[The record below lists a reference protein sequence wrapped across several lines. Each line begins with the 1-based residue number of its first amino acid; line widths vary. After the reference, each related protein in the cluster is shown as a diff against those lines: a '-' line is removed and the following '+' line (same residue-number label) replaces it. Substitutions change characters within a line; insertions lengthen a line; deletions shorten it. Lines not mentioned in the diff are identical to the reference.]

1 MTGDMRH
8 QTEQGMTLEQ
18 IGQVMGITKQ
28 RVDQLFKAGLGKFR
42 RGLYQRGITD
52 YSMISVEEVMQ
63 SCMRSGKRPRE

>member
-1 MTGDMRH
+1 MAGDVRN

-18 IGQVMGITKQ
+18 ISQIMGITKQ
-28 RVDQLFKAGLGKFR
+28 RVDQLFKSGLGKFR

>member
-1 MTGDMRH
+1 MAGDMRH

-18 IGQVMGITKQ
+18 IGQVLGITKQ
-28 RVDQLFKAGLGKFR
+28 RVDQLFKSGLGKFR

-63 SCMRSGKRPRE
+63 SCMRTGKRPKE

>member
-1 MTGDMRH
+1 MAGDVRN

-18 IGQVMGITKQ
+18 ISQIMGITKQ
-28 RVDQLFKAGLGKFR
+28 RVDQLFKSGLGKFR

-63 SCMRSGKRPRE
+63 SCMRSGKRPRD